1 MTDTTPEPHDAQRR
15 ENDAA
20 EAEEKRLDQ
29 ETPDALNT
37 LSETARQF
45 LNDPDMD
52 AVRGSDLPDDA
63 SGEEPPQDGDPGR

>member
-1 MTDTTPEPHDAQRR
+1 MSDPTSQPQDADRR

-20 EAEEKRLDQ
+20 EAEERHLDR
-29 ETPDALNT
+29 ETPDALDT
-37 LSETARQF
+37 LSETAQRF
-45 LNDPDMD
+45 LQDPDMD